1 VRLRAA
7 GEAEAIR
14 ATGEARAGAYRCG
27 VDALGREAYLRLQ
40 LMQVVGER
48 GVRIVPDVSVTGT
61 AGGAG
66 LVEALL
72 GRTLGLP
79 AGGEAAN
86 AGAMAT

>member
-1 VRLRAA
+1 
-7 GEAEAIR
+7 
-14 ATGEARAGAYRCG
+14 
-27 VDALGREAYLRLQ
+27 
-40 LMQVVGER
+40 MQVVGER

-79 AGGEAAN
+79 AGNDAAD
-86 AGAMAT
+86 AGAVAT